1 MSTKS
6 YYTHSHTNARV
17 YILVYIY
24 KGVFCTSNPTLCAGP
39 FRYFQKDSVARTRG
53 YTRRTQSCIP
63 SIIFIYIY
71 IPSRCPS
78 TSIFTVKGSCGNC
91 TTEGAS
97 LYPNNA
103 GESVFIGAKKL
114 LFPSSASSSSSSLCR
129 YIYIYIIYTPR
140 YTAGMNKVP
149 GLGYAYICIVTHN
162 CTYKQNQLVA
172 RVPNR

>member
-1 MSTKS
+1 MCRARSIFSKRFCR
-6 YYTHSHTNARV
+6 THPRLHAKNAIM
-17 YILVYIY
+17 YSLNY
-24 KGVFCTSNPTLCAGP
+24 
-39 FRYFQKDSVARTRG
+39 
-53 YTRRTQSCIP
+53 
-63 SIIFIYIY
+63 IYIY
-71 IPSRCPS
+71 IPSPCPS
-78 TSIFTVKGSCGNC
+78 TSIFTVKGSCGN

-114 LFPSSASSSSSSLCR
+114 LFPSSAASSSSSLCVC
-129 YIYIYIIYTPR
+129 IYTPR

-149 GLGYAYICIVTHN
+149 GLGYAYIRIDTHN